1 MSSKRKVRGQTGTSA
16 DELLKL
22 AQEVD
27 QHLSFIRQR
36 LREPLE
42 TEFARGGLTGPQRMV
57 MQALVQSEGLSL
69 KQLSRQVSLAHST
82 VSGIVDRLQARG
94 MVGRRKDE
102 SDGRATVIAPSSE
115 VRDFLAN
122 RMPELAMSP
131 LTEALRDATDSEK
144 ATVLRGLKT
153 LRALVERTRPRLEE
167 NAAPIHP
174 KQ

>member
-1 MSSKRKVRGQTGTSA
+1 MSSRSTTKLEA
-16 DELLKL
+16 LHKL

-27 QHLSFIRQR
+27 QHLSVIRQR

-69 KQLSRQVSLAHST
+69 KQLSAQVSLAHST
-82 VSGIVDRLQARG
+82 VSGIVDRLEARG
-94 MVGRRKDE
+94 MVVRSRDE
-102 SDGRATVIAPSSE
+102 ADGRATVIAPSAP

-131 LTEALRDATDSEK
+131 LAEALRGASNSEQ
-144 ATVLRGLKT
+144 ATVLRGLRK
-153 LRALVERTRPRLEE
+153 LRALIEQSRTRP
-167 NAAPIHP
+167 
-174 KQ
+174 

>member
-1 MSSKRKVRGQTGTSA
+1 MSSRSTPKQEAVH
-16 DELLKL
+16 KL

-27 QHLSFIRQR
+27 QHLSVIRQR

-69 KQLSRQVSLAHST
+69 KQLSAQVSLAHST

-94 MVGRRKDE
+94 MVVRSRDE
-102 SDGRATVIAPSSE
+102 ADGRATVIAPSGP

-122 RMPELAMSP
+122 RMPELAISP
-131 LTEALRDATDSEK
+131 LTEALRGASNSEQ
-144 ATVLRGLKT
+144 ATVLRGLRK
-153 LRALVERTRPRLEE
+153 LRALIEQSRTRP
-167 NAAPIHP
+167 
-174 KQ
+174 

>member
-1 MSSKRKVRGQTGTSA
+1 MSSKRRVRGQTATSA
-16 DELLKL
+16 DELIKL

-94 MVGRRKDE
+94 MVVRQKDE
-102 SDGRATVIAPSSE
+102 LDGRATVIAPSSE

-131 LTEALRDATDSEK
+131 LTEALGDATDSEK
-144 ATVLRGLKT
+144 ATVLRGLKK
-153 LRALVERTRPRLEE
+153 LRALVERTRPRT
-167 NAAPIHP
+167 
-174 KQ
+174 

>member
-1 MSSKRKVRGQTGTSA
+1 MKKARLSSPEER
-16 DELLKL
+16 LLQL

-27 QHLSFIRQR
+27 QHLGVIRQR

-69 KQLSRQVSLAHST
+69 KELSARVSLAHST

-94 MVGRRKDE
+94 MVVRGKNE
-102 SDGRATVIAPSSE
+102 ADGRATVIAPSAE

-122 RMPELAMSP
+122 RMPELTISP
-131 LTEALRDATDSEK
+131 LLVALHGASDREIAI
-144 ATVLRGLKT
+144 VVRGIRK
-153 LRALVERTRPRLEE
+153 LRALVELSGPGS
-167 NAAPIHP
+167 
-174 KQ
+174 